1 MRPCAPKVFVPP
13 HQKTPR
19 VGTRGISYLKI
30 TLFKA
35 IKRAFW
41 VPVKGARKNRPEIL
55 TYLRCFLISAP
66 NLVSPWV

>member
-19 VGTRGISYLKI
+19 AGTRGVSYLKI

-35 IKRAFW
+35 SKRAFLG
-41 VPVKGARKNRPEIL
+41 VRKRDKNKSAGN